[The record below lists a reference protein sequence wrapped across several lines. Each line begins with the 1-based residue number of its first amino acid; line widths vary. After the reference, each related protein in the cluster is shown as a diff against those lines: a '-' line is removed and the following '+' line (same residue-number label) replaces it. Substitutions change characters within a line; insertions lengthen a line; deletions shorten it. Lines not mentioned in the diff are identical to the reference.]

1 MSGAPA
7 PQNDAPNNTENNLPA
22 TQSESTIDYGEI
34 LARQENAL
42 AQQGQLITSLRGE
55 LGKRD
60 QTWNKVKEALTGE
73 PQQRLTPA
81 QERQQR
87 MRGLVAKV
95 KEDAQES
102 LRAGL
107 SGMPHTVKVTEE
119 LAEYVSAADE
129 RADRLEAEL
138 RKAIERLDRQQNP
151 AFAAMERAGFIM
163 EGMVDESLVALYG
176 DGPETE
182 KVRGAQYDAITALI
196 NQEIKDLIASKKPE
210 DKAALLKIQRNPKV
224 MRSMVNHFAAQV
236 IPPKVRAA
244 MDQERL
250 ENEPDTA
257 EGLISALA
265 EAKQEYEKAS
275 EAGDAKR
282 ADFYSN
288 LITKIRRDFLAFQQY
303 GKKNQSGGQSINSL
317 VQNFIGG
324 SPRHG

>member
-1 MSGAPA
+1 MSGAPSQA
-7 PQNDAPNNTENNLPA
+7 PASTEIAPVTTENQP
-22 TQSESTIDYGEI
+22 SIDYGEI

-42 AQQGQLITSLRGE
+42 SQQGQLITSLRGE

-60 QTWNKVKEALTGE
+60 QTWNKVREAFTGE
-73 PQQRLTPA
+73 TDKKLTPA

-95 KEDAQES
+95 QNDAQES

-107 SGMPHTVKVTEE
+107 SGMPHTVKITEE
-119 LAEYVSAADE
+119 LAQYVADADE
-129 RADRLEAEL
+129 RADRLESQLA
-138 RKAIERLDRQQNP
+138 KAIERLDRQQNP

-163 EGMVDESLVALYG
+163 EGMVDESLIALYG
-176 DGPETE
+176 EGPDTE
-182 KVRGAQYDAITALI
+182 RVRGAQYDAITALI
-196 NQEIKDLIASKKPE
+196 NAELKELIASKKPE
-210 DKAALLKIQRNPKV
+210 DKTALLKIQRNPKV

-244 MDQERL
+244 MDQERI

-265 EAKQEYEKAS
+265 EAKEEYEKAL
-275 EAGDAKR
+275 ENDDHKR
-282 ADFYSN
+282 AQYYSN
-288 LITKIRRDFLAFQQY
+288 LVTKIRQDFLAFQQY
-303 GKKNQSGGQSINSL
+303 GKKSQGGGKSINSL

-324 SPRHG
+324 NSR